1 VLTFFWSLGFV
12 VGDGRFKMG
21 NNVSRTFGILAAA
34 LAIVGLG
41 GLGPTYAQADD
52 PGPPAETVK
61 LIFIHHS
68 TGENWLT
75 DGYGDLGRALEA
87 NNYFVSDTNYGW
99 GPDGIGDR
107 TDIINW
113 PEWFRGSESER
124 YLAALYAESGQH
136 AGYTRN
142 LSDPGGENEIIM
154 FKSCFP
160 NSELEGNPDDPPA
173 AGEGL
178 TVSHAKYIYTD
189 LLNYF
194 VTRPDKLF
202 VVITAPPLQDPTY
215 AANARAFNTWLMEDW
230 LTENEYPYN
239 NVAVWDFYNVL
250 TGADHH
256 HRYHNGAIEHVFQP
270 GQNILYYPSDDDHP
284 SVAGSQKATDEFVPM
299 LNLFY
304 QRWKASAPAQPTP
317 RPTTAEQPEPT
328 PTATAEAQQEPTRPA
343 AAATEPPTVSR
354 PVGLIDDFEA
364 GDPPGTRGWQAFYE
378 QDPASINCTLE
389 EAMAR
394 GGSASG
400 RMDFDVAADSWAS
413 CALLRDAAQDWRAGE
428 GLSFYLHAEQPG
440 LVFAIVAHGG
450 SPDGL
455 TTYEHELETPPAS
468 VDGWTLIEVPWEQLL
483 RVAWE
488 EDAGSVF
495 DPAQAMGLSF
505 AFNGLEGAANRGTIW
520 VDDIQLMEVGQ
531 VQEPA
536 AAEISPTAAPSTSE
550 AATEASPNTA
560 PPTQAQPESQA
571 EGGDKGGLCSSSLAL
586 VAAAV
591 AGGLWTRRRKGNFG
605 R

>member
-1 VLTFFWSLGFV
+1 MRKHLKSHILWIFAVALTV
-12 VGDGRFKMG
+12 
-21 NNVSRTFGILAAA
+21 TA
-34 LAIVGLG
+34 LS
-41 GLGPTYAQADD
+41 GPMPTHAQADD
-52 PGPPAETVK
+52 PGPPSETVK

-75 DGYGDLGRALEA
+75 DGYGNLGRALEA

-99 GPDGIGDR
+99 GPEGIGDR

-178 TVSHAKYIYTD
+178 TVSNAKYIYTD

-215 AANARAFNTWLMEDW
+215 AANARAFNTWLIEDW
-230 LTENEYPYN
+230 LAENDYPYN
-239 NVAVWDFYNVL
+239 NVVVWDFYNVL

-256 HRYHNGAIEHVFQP
+256 HRYHNGAIEHVFQSDRDT
-270 GQNILYYPSDDDHP
+270 LYYPSDDDHP

-299 LNLFY
+299 LNVFY
-304 QRWKASAPAQPTP
+304 HRWKASAPAPPTP

-328 PTATAEAQQEPTRPA
+328 PTATAEAQEEPTRPP
-343 AAATEPPTVSR
+343 AAATQPPATTRSS
-354 PVGLIDDFEA
+354 GLIDDFEA
-364 GDPPGTRGWQAFYE
+364 GDPPGTGGWEPFYE
-378 QDPASINCTLE
+378 LDPASINCTLE
-389 EAMAR
+389 ETMAHN
-394 GGSASG
+394 GSASWRIG
-400 RMDFDVAADSWAS
+400 FDVAAGSWAS
-413 CALLRDAAQDWRAGE
+413 CALLYDATQDWQSGA

-440 LVFAIVAHGG
+440 LALAIVAHGG
-450 SPDGL
+450 SPDAL
-455 TTYEHELETPPAS
+455 TTYEYELETPPSS
-468 VDGWTLIEVPWEQLL
+468 VDGWVLIEVPWEQLL

-488 EDAGSVF
+488 EAAGIPF
-495 DPAQAMGLSF
+495 EPAQAMGLSF
-505 AFNGLEGAANRGTIW
+505 AFNGPEAGRNSGTIW
-520 VDDIQLMEVGQ
+520 VDGIQLMEVGQ
-531 VQEPA
+531 AQEPA
-536 AAEISPTAAPSTSE
+536 PTEMSSTE
-550 AATEASPNTA
+550 A
-560 PPTQAQPESQA
+560 PPTLEPTAEVSAPHASPTQVSTAQAQPDSEA
-571 EGGDKGGLCSSSLAL
+571 EEGGKGGLCSSSAAL
-586 VAAAV
+586 VVAAV
-591 AGGLWTRRRKGNFG
+591 AGGLWTRRRK
-605 R
+605 RDDSR